1 MDLSKQP
8 PRRPTNTR
16 MVGIVGLAR
25 MTDKARADRDET
37 LGEYKYGANSGLDRE
52 VLEFIEM
59 QPDEFADLASELDD
73 EALESEITERLQR
86 SGEEI
91 ASFNRGYLEL
101 EPQDD
106 LHRRL
111 LKERVARYAPG
122 STEITTVLQS
132 IELDDW
138 GSFRDRDLT
147 QRPPRSPYLRSVAEV
162 VTLARMADKA
172 RAFKIGKIGDYKYG
186 ENSGFDRRAMEFLGI
201 DVDAFTEAAYEN
213 PNDGELG
220 EWVRSQTHRAVTE
233 ISIFNAERTR
243 FGLPGQGRER
253 LNLLRSRLCPERVEI
268 DRVFD
273 LIDYDDQNSFGIVD
287 LNRRPPRSPFDTG
300 VCGLTGLARMIDK
313 ARAVRSDTLGQY
325 WFGDESGIDWAV
337 LEFLGL
343 TQDEFLEG
351 LDNGETDEAMAGWL
365 GARLNKPEEEI
376 VEFNRELQN
385 RGPSNEGQW
394 RFLRNA
400 VAHLDST
407 RNDIQSFTALTL
419 LDDQIYF
426 ARFRAPV

>member
-1 MDLSKQP
+1 MHRGAPKS
-8 PRRPTNTR
+8 RRCYSPSNWTIG
-16 MVGIVGLAR
+16 V
-25 MTDKARADRDET
+25 
-37 LGEYKYGANSGLDRE
+37 
-52 VLEFIEM
+52 
-59 QPDEFADLASELDD
+59 P
-73 EALESEITERLQR
+73 
-86 SGEEI
+86 
-91 ASFNRGYLEL
+91 
-101 EPQDD
+101 
-106 LHRRL
+106 
-111 LKERVARYAPG
+111 
-122 STEITTVLQS
+122 
-132 IELDDW
+132 
-138 GSFRDRDLT
+138 FRDRDLT

-313 ARAVRSDTLGQY
+313 ARGGPVRYPRPVLVWRRVGHRPGPY
-325 WFGDESGIDWAV
+325 W
-337 LEFLGL
+337 
-343 TQDEFLEG
+343 
-351 LDNGETDEAMAGWL
+351 
-365 GARLNKPEEEI
+365 
-376 VEFNRELQN
+376 
-385 RGPSNEGQW
+385 
-394 RFLRNA
+394 
-400 VAHLDST
+400 
-407 RNDIQSFTALTL
+407 SFSA
-419 LDDQIYF
+419 
-426 ARFRAPV
+426 

>member
-8 PRRPTNTR
+8 PRRPSRTS
-16 MVGIVGLAR
+16 MAGIVGLAR
-25 MTDKARADRDET
+25 MTDKARAERDET

-52 VLEFIEM
+52 VLEFIGM
-59 QPDEFADLASELDD
+59 QAEEFADLASKLSDQE
-73 EALESEITERLQR
+73 LESEISIRLQR
-86 SGEEI
+86 SNGEI
-91 ASFNRGYLEL
+91 ASFNRRYLEL

-106 LHRRL
+106 RHRQL
-111 LKERVARYAPG
+111 LRERVARYAPG

-147 QRPPRSPYLRSVAEV
+147 RRPPRSPYLRSVAGA

-172 RAFKIGKIGDYKYG
+172 RAFKIGRIGDYKYG

-201 DVDAFTEAAYEN
+201 EVEAFTEAAYEN
-213 PNDGELG
+213 PNDDELG
-220 EWVRSQTHRAVTE
+220 EWVRARTGRTATE
-233 ISIFNAERTR
+233 ISIFNAERTQ
-243 FGLPGQGRER
+243 FGLTGEGRER

-287 LNRRPPRSPFDTG
+287 LNRRPPRSPYDTAVG
-300 VCGLTGLARMIDK
+300 GLTGLARMIDK
-313 ARAVRSDTLGQY
+313 ARAVRTDTLGGY
-325 WFGDESGIDWAV
+325 WFGEESGIDRAV

-343 TQDEFLEG
+343 TQDELLAG
-351 LDNGETDEAMAGWL
+351 LDNGETDAAVAGWL
-365 GARLNKPEEEI
+365 GARLDKPEEAI
-376 VEFNRELQN
+376 AAFNRELQN
-385 RGPSNEGQW
+385 RGPSSDGQW

-400 VAHLDST
+400 VARLDST
-407 RNDIQSFTALTL
+407 RTDIKSFTALAL
-419 LDDQIYF
+419 LDDQICF

>member
-8 PRRPTNTR
+8 PRRPTNTS
-16 MVGIVGLAR
+16 MAGIVGLAR
-25 MTDKARADRDET
+25 LTDKARAERDET
-37 LGEYKYGANSGLDRE
+37 LGEYKYGANSGLDRN
-52 VLEFIEM
+52 VLEFIGM
-59 QPDEFADLASELDD
+59 QADEFADLASDPDE
-73 EALESEITERLQR
+73 EALESEITKRLQR
-86 SGEEI
+86 SPEEI

-111 LKERVARYAPG
+111 LQERVAKYAPG

-147 QRPPRSPYLRSVAEV
+147 RRPPRSPYLRSVAGV
-162 VTLARMADKA
+162 VTLARMSDKA
-172 RAFKIGKIGDYKYG
+172 RAFKVGKIGDYKYG

-201 DVDAFTEAAYEN
+201 EVGTFTEAAYQN

-220 EWVRSQTHRAVTE
+220 EWVRSQTHRTATE

-243 FGLPGQGRER
+243 FGLSGQGRER
-253 LNLLRSRLCPERVEI
+253 LHLLRSRLCPERVEI

-287 LNRRPPRSPFDTG
+287 LNRRPPRSPYDTG
-300 VCGLTGLARMIDK
+300 VGGLTGLARMIDK
-313 ARAVRSDTLGQY
+313 ARAVRSDTLGGY
-325 WFGDESGIDWAV
+325 WFGDESGIDRAV

-343 TQDEFLEG
+343 TQDEFLTG
-351 LDNGETDEAMAGWL
+351 LDNGDTDESVADWL
-365 GARLNKPEEEI
+365 GARLDKPEEDI
-376 VEFNRELQN
+376 VAFNRKLQN
-385 RGPSNEGQW
+385 RGPSSEGQW

-407 RNDIQSFTALTL
+407 RTDIQSFTALTL

>member
-8 PRRPTNTR
+8 PRRPTNTS

-37 LGEYKYGANSGLDRE
+37 LGEYKYGANSGLDRN
-52 VLEFIEM
+52 VLEFIGM
-59 QPDEFADLASELDD
+59 QADEFADLASELDD
-73 EALESEITERLQR
+73 EALESEITKRLQR
-86 SGEEI
+86 SAEEI

-101 EPQDD
+101 EPKDD

-111 LKERVARYAPG
+111 LNERVAKYAPG
-122 STEITTVLQS
+122 STEITTVLRS

-147 QRPPRSPYLRSVAEV
+147 QRPPRSPYLRSVAGV

-172 RAFKIGKIGDYKYG
+172 RAFRIGKIGDYKYG
-186 ENSGFDRRAMEFLGI
+186 ENSGFDCRAMEFLGI

-220 EWVRSQTHRAVTE
+220 EWVRSQTQRTVTE

-243 FGLPGQGRER
+243 FGLSGQGRER
-253 LNLLRSRLCPERVEI
+253 LNMLRSRLCPERVEI

-287 LNRRPPRSPFDTG
+287 LNRRPPRGPFDTG
-300 VCGLTGLARMIDK
+300 VGGLTGLARMIDK

-325 WFGDESGIDWAV
+325 WFGDESGIDRAV
-337 LEFLGL
+337 LGFLGL
-343 TQDEFLEG
+343 TQDEFLVG
-351 LDNGETDEAMAGWL
+351 LDNGATDGAVAGWL
-365 GARLNKPEEEI
+365 GARLSKPEEEI
-376 VEFNRELQN
+376 LEFNRELQS
-385 RGPSNEGQW
+385 RGPSNEAQW

-407 RNDIQSFTALTL
+407 RNDIQSFTALTS

>member
-73 EALESEITERLQR
+73 EALESEITDRLHR
-86 SGEEI
+86 SLEEI

-111 LKERVARYAPG
+111 LQERVARYAPG

-147 QRPPRSPYLRSVAEV
+147 QRPPRSPYLRSVAGV

-220 EWVRSQTHRAVTE
+220 AWVRSQTHRAVTE

-243 FGLPGQGRER
+243 FGLSGQGRER

-300 VCGLTGLARMIDK
+300 VGGLTGLARMIDK

-325 WFGDESGIDWAV
+325 WFGDESGIDRVV

-351 LDNGETDEAMAGWL
+351 LDNGETDGAMAGWL

-394 RFLRNA
+394 QFLRNA
-400 VAHLDST
+400 IAHLDST

>member
-186 ENSGFDRRAMEFLGI
+186 ENSGFDRRAMEFL
-201 DVDAFTEAAYEN
+201 
-213 PNDGELG
+213 
-220 EWVRSQTHRAVTE
+220 
-233 ISIFNAERTR
+233 
-243 FGLPGQGRER
+243 
-253 LNLLRSRLCPERVEI
+253 
-268 DRVFD
+268 
-273 LIDYDDQNSFGIVD
+273 
-287 LNRRPPRSPFDTG
+287 
-300 VCGLTGLARMIDK
+300 
-313 ARAVRSDTLGQY
+313 
-325 WFGDESGIDWAV
+325 
-337 LEFLGL
+337 
-343 TQDEFLEG
+343 
-351 LDNGETDEAMAGWL
+351 
-365 GARLNKPEEEI
+365 
-376 VEFNRELQN
+376 
-385 RGPSNEGQW
+385 
-394 RFLRNA
+394 
-400 VAHLDST
+400 
-407 RNDIQSFTALTL
+407 
-419 LDDQIYF
+419 
-426 ARFRAPV
+426 